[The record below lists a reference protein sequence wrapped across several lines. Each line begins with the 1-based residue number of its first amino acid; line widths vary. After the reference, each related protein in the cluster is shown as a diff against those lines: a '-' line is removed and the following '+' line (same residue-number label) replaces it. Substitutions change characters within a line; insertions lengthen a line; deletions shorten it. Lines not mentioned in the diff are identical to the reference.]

1 MLINSLKS
9 VIQLTSLLTISIL
22 FLALWQNPSLG
33 FSATAALAI
42 ASVFA
47 TRWSIQKACKLR
59 EKSKCAF
66 KGVQVACLL
75 ILSLSFSTAG
85 LMAGAEYGGT
95 EKLTGQVMSEL
106 TNQQEMTAI
115 AGAFQSHLQQARGF

>member
-66 KGVQVACLL
+66 KGVQVA
-75 ILSLSFSTAG
+75 SF
-85 LMAGAEYGGT
+85 
-95 EKLTGQVMSEL
+95 
-106 TNQQEMTAI
+106 
-115 AGAFQSHLQQARGF
+115 RGEPPA